1 MKVGDL
7 VRVRDCDG
15 CYEEG
20 EDTPCYWPESK
31 DQVGIVLDIHFS
43 SRSPIVKIMV
53 LEETAEF
60 EAAALE
66 VINES
71 R

>member
-7 VRVRDCDG
+7 VRVRDG
-15 CYEEG
+15 GGYYEEG

-31 DQVGIVLDIHFS
+31 DQVGIVLEIPLS

-60 EAAALE
+60 EEDALE
-66 VINES
+66 VIDES
-71 R
+71 G